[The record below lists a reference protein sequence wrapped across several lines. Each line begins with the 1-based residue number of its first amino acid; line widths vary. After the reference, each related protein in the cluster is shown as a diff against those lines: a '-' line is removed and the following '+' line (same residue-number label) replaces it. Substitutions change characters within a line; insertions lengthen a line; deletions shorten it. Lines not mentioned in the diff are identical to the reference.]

1 MPGVELGDW
10 TVVGAGAVVTRSF
23 PEGHCVLGGVPAT
36 KIKELDLEKCIPFHN
51 KVPYHGYIRADRF
64 AEYRRKKLSR

>member
-23 PEGHCVLGGVPAT
+23 PEGYCVIGGVPA
-36 KIKELDLEKCIPFHN
+36 KKVKELDRDKCIPFTY
-51 KVPYHGYIRADRF
+51 KKLYYGYIPVHKF
-64 AEYRRKKLSR
+64 EEYRKKHMDI